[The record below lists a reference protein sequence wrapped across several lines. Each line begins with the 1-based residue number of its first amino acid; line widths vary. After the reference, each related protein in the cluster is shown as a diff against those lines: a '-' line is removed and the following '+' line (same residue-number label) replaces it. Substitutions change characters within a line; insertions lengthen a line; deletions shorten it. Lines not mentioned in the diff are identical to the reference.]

1 MSSRCSSRGRNGNV
15 FDEFWR
21 FRMISEKFFWKNK
34 KHLLVKKFYCL
45 FINFLSKNSLT
56 SAKPGL
62 SCHFGRADWITICT
76 GQMCIAMAF
85 MPWSCQF
92 YNCLFWSELL
102 LSAAAVKV
110 WMLGNRKQINK
121 CIISTLTQYTMDTR
135 ILAVL
140 DCFGPQFS
148 PFYINSSCCV
158 TRKLALQWRLT
169 EVNCVTDDLDG
180 HKLLINNEYAS
191 KLPWLPCKNPQY
203 ILWHG
208 FTFPF
213 HRFHRANPE

>member
-1 MSSRCSSRGRNGNV
+1 MNAWSNLPSLLISNFHLLHALIYANRMALLTPFLLSSNHLDCIVRVMNPHNV
-15 FDEFWR
+15 VLT
-21 FRMISEKFFWKNK
+21 ILSTK

-102 LSAAAVKV
+102 LSAAAAVKV

-121 CIISTLTQYTMDTR
+121 YIISTLTQWT
-135 ILAVL
+135 L
-140 DCFGPQFS
+140 
-148 PFYINSSCCV
+148 
-158 TRKLALQWRLT
+158 
-169 EVNCVTDDLDG
+169 
-180 HKLLINNEYAS
+180 EY
-191 KLPWLPCKNPQY
+191 
-203 ILWHG
+203 
-208 FTFPF
+208 
-213 HRFHRANPE
+213 